1 MSPSILALALYA
13 AWTLALLG
21 AIGTMRFRLSVS
33 GQRAP
38 NRFSPAGDD
47 VSPFSGR
54 LCRAHANCYEN
65 LPVFAALIVAAAL
78 SGHAQITDGLAL
90 WVVAARVGQSTTHLI
105 STRNRAIL
113 VRFLFMVVQFAI
125 EAWWCIALIAA
136 WSGALS

>member
-1 MSPSILALALYA
+1 MSPSLLALVVYA
-13 AWTLALLG
+13 AWTLALLA
-21 AIGTMRFRLSVS
+21 AIGTMRFQLSVS

-38 NRFSPAGDD
+38 NRFSPTGDD

-78 SGHAQITDGLAL
+78 SGNGQITDGLAL
-90 WVVAARVGQSTTHLI
+90 WVVGARIGQSTTHLI

-113 VRFLFMVVQFAI
+113 VRFLFMLVQIAI
-125 EAWWCIALIAA
+125 EAWWCIALLMT
-136 WSGALS
+136 WSGARS